1 MLSAGDC
8 LVKRVRV
15 LVANHPR
22 LMRELVMATIADQ
35 PDIEVVGE
43 VQNESD
49 LTDIV
54 GQVQPD
60 VLIIAINKYFYTI
73 LGNRDDGRI
82 QVISSDLRLFGNWS
96 DLAALP
102 ALPDQSSGLEIPL
115 AVLKDLG
122 SDLAADLFLA
132 SEIPPGTGLGSSASV
147 CVNLLKVLTTYLRS
161 PLSKYDLAERAYN
174 VTRLG
179 LKRHVGKQ
187 DEYAAAF
194 GGLNYIRFSS
204 DGTTQVEPLQ
214 LDPGVLS
221 ALQSNL
227 MLFFTGA
234 AHHSWDILADQE
246 KSTRLPDGPAVE
258 ALHQVKE
265 AAALMKEALL
275 CGNLEHFGHLLDD
288 AWQAKK
294 RISHRIS
301 SPRIDHLYGLAC
313 ASGALGGKITGAGG
327 GGFLL
332 LYSEPECQA
341 AVRSALQREGV
352 QEMAFAFDGQGAQ
365 VIVNDPFIDHD
376 EHSGTRWTF
385 MPLSSAATV

>member
-1 MLSAGDC
+1 MLIGRSP
-8 LVKRVRV
+8 VRISFGGGGTDLPSYYEQFGGAV
-15 LVANHPR
+15 LS
-22 LMRELVMATIADQ
+22 T
-35 PDIEVVGE
+35 
-43 VQNESD
+43 
-49 LTDIV
+49 
-54 GQVQPD
+54 
-60 VLIIAINKYFYTI
+60 AINKYFYTI
-73 LGNRDDGRI
+73 LGNRADGRI

-102 ALPDQSSGLEIPL
+102 AHDSGLEIPL
-115 AVLKDLG
+115 AVLKDLNA
-122 SDLAADLFLA
+122 DLAADLFLA

-147 CVNLLKVLTTYLRS
+147 CVNLLKVLTTYMRS
-161 PLSKYDLAERAYN
+161 PLSKHELAERAFRI
-174 VTRLG
+174 TRFG

-194 GGLNYIRFSS
+194 GGLNYIRFSA
-204 DGTTQVEPLQ
+204 DGTTQVEPLH

-246 KSTRLPDGPAVE
+246 KSTRVADGPAVE

-275 CGNLEHFGHLLDD
+275 CGDLEHFGHLLDD
-288 AWQAKK
+288 AWQSKK
-294 RISHRIS
+294 RISQRIS
-301 SPRIDHLYGLAC
+301 SARIDHLYEIARAHGV
-313 ASGALGGKITGAGG
+313 LGGKITGAGG

-332 LYSEPECQA
+332 LYSEPACQD
-341 AVRSALQREGV
+341 AVRSAMQAEGV

-365 VIVNDPFIDHD
+365 VIVNDPFIDRD
-376 EHSGTRWTF
+376 EHAGTRWTF
-385 MPLSSAATV
+385 LPLSQAATV